1 MRRSR
6 IALRAPALALPP
18 AATTRPVP
26 NGLAG
31 ATIAVLTFTGA
42 RS

>member
-6 IALRAPALALPP
+6 IALRAPALVLLP
-18 AATTRPVP
+18 AAADCPMP

-31 ATIAVLTFTGA
+31 ATIAVLTFTDG
-42 RS
+42 RP